1 MSDGWPCSP
10 VAARAEAGTAPHLG
24 VVHVVALVN
33 SARREGVLARAGA
46 PAVLVLPR
54 VAVSPVI
61 DPMSAQRNAL
71 RWQQAAAT
79 RVRAQAEVLRRTCR
93 RLQSM
98 PCPSRAAPSA
108 HFAPPRPRSSRRR
121 SSRERPPLPRPS
133 QPAELH
139 RHAVPPP
146 LSNRTTTALRPNLL
160 TPHPSPRDSPQRGTV
175 PVPSSSTGK
184 GGAATPRSRSS
195 GSGATKP
202 SAEVTV
208 NRSQPVQ
215 HVSELIM
222 NQAPKF
228 IETHKHNWGRSWRCP
243 RWRCPAA
250 ISGHTRPRARGRGAG
265 GGGSR
270 AHAGCGRC
278 GRAAVWYYTEKAFVD
293 AGKECIKRATL
304 YRCVPTAL
312 PCRL

>member
-1 MSDGWPCSP
+1 MSDGWPCSR

-71 RWQQAAAT
+71 RWQQAAAM

-93 RLQSM
+93 HLQSM

-202 SAEVTV
+202 SSAPLRLRSINSQQVTV
-208 NRSQPVQ
+208 RS
-215 HVSELIM
+215 
-222 NQAPKF
+222 QAPKF
-228 IETHKHNWGRSWRCP
+228 IETHKHKLGTFLALS
-243 RWRCPAA
+243 WRCPAA
-250 ISGHTRPRARGRGAG
+250 ISGAHTPS
-265 GGGSR
+265 GSR
-270 AHAGCGRC
+270 AGRGRRRIARAHGLWSLRSCSGVVPHWEGSQSHSREAGAQFETR
-278 GRAAVWYYTEKAFVD
+278 
-293 AGKECIKRATL
+293 
-304 YRCVPTAL
+304 
-312 PCRL
+312 